1 MTTFS
6 TVGVVGAG
14 QMGAG
19 IAQVIAAAG
28 IRVQLSDVN
37 LQAAQNG
44 LNGISKRLQ
53 SQVERDKISAGDAEA
68 LLSNIT
74 PVSSLT
80 DLADC
85 DLVIEA
91 ASEDLTLKLNL
102 FQHLDSVCKPET
114 VLASNTSSI
123 SITTIGAA
131 TSRPD
136 KVVGMHFFN
145 PVPVMALVEVIR
157 GLATSDDTFDAAKA
171 FTEQLGKS
179 PVACNDKAGFVVN
192 RILVPMLNEAC
203 YVLEEGIASVE
214 DIDTAMQLGCA
225 HPMGPLTLADFIGL
239 DTCLAVM
246 EVLHRELGED
256 KYRPAPLLRQYVA
269 AGWLGRKANRGFY
282 DYSA

>member
-1 MTTFS
+1 MTTIS
-6 TVGVVGAG
+6 SVGVVGAG
-14 QMGAG
+14 QMGSG

-28 IRVQLSDVN
+28 IAVRISDVN

-44 LNGISKRLQ
+44 LNSIAKRLN
-53 SQVERDKISAGDAEA
+53 SQVEREKITAGEA
-68 LLSNIT
+68 DILLQHIT
-74 PVSSLT
+74 PVGSLT

-91 ASEDLTLKLNL
+91 ASEDITLKLNL
-102 FQHLDSVCKPET
+102 FQHLDSVCKADT
-114 VLASNTSSI
+114 ILASNTSSI

-157 GLATSDDTFDAAKA
+157 GLATSDSTFDTAKA

-203 YVLEEGIASVE
+203 YVLEEGIANVE

-246 EVLHRELGED
+246 EVLHHDLGED
-256 KYRPAPLLRQYVA
+256 KYRPAPLLRKYVA
-269 AGWLGRKANRGFY
+269 AGWLGKKAGRGFY
-282 DYSA
+282 DYR

>member
-28 IRVQLSDVN
+28 IRVQLSDMN

-171 FTEQLGKS
+171 FTEQLGKN

-246 EVLHRELGED
+246 EVLHHDLGED
-256 KYRPAPLLRQYVA
+256 KYRPAPLLRKYVA
-269 AGWLGRKANRGFY
+269 AGWLGKKSGRGFY
-282 DYSA
+282 QYN

>member
-246 EVLHRELGED
+246 EVLHHDLGED
-256 KYRPAPLLRQYVA
+256 KYRPAPLLRKYVA
-269 AGWLGRKANRGFY
+269 AGWLGKKSGRGFY
-282 DYSA
+282 QYN

>member
-1 MTTFS
+1 MTDITQ
-6 TVGVVGAG
+6 VGVVGAG

-28 IRVQLSDVN
+28 LPVRVSDLN
-37 LQAAQNG
+37 LQAAETGVQT
-44 LNGISKRLQ
+44 IAKRLQ
-53 SQVERDKISAGDAEA
+53 SQVEREKITQADADA
-68 LLSNIT
+68 IVQNIT
-74 PVSSLT
+74 PVGSLT
-80 DLADC
+80 ELADC

-91 ASEDLTLKLNL
+91 ASEDITLKLNL

-114 VLASNTSSI
+114 LLASNTSSI

-131 TSRPD
+131 TGRPE

-157 GLATSDDTFDAAKA
+157 GLATSDDTFNTAKA
-171 FTEQLGKS
+171 FTEKLGKN

-192 RILVPMLNEAC
+192 RILIPMLNEAC
-203 YVLEEGIASVE
+203 YVLEEGIANVE
-214 DIDTAMQLGCA
+214 DIDAAMQLGCA

-246 EVLHRELGED
+246 EVLHRDLGED
-256 KYRPAPLLRQYVA
+256 KYRPAPLLRKYVA
-269 AGWLGRKANRGFY
+269 AGWLGKKSGRGFY
-282 DYSA
+282 DYR

>member
-1 MTTFS
+1 MIS
-6 TVGVVGAG
+6 SVGVVGAG
-14 QMGAG
+14 QMGSG

-28 IRVQLSDVN
+28 VAVRISDVN

-44 LNGISKRLQ
+44 LNSIAKRLN
-53 SQVERDKISAGDAEA
+53 SQVEREKITAADADT
-68 LLSNIT
+68 LLNHIT
-74 PVSSLT
+74 PVGSLT

-91 ASEDLTLKLNL
+91 ASEDITLKLNL
-102 FQHLDSVCKPET
+102 FQHLDSVCKADT
-114 VLASNTSSI
+114 ILASNTSSI

-157 GLATSDDTFDAAKA
+157 GLATSDSTFDTAKA

-203 YVLEEGIASVE
+203 YVLEEGIANVE

-246 EVLHRELGED
+246 EVLHHDLGED
-256 KYRPAPLLRQYVA
+256 KYRPAPLLRKYVA
-269 AGWLGRKANRGFY
+269 AGWLGKKAGRGFY
-282 DYSA
+282 DYR

>member
-1 MTTFS
+1 MIS
-6 TVGVVGAG
+6 SVGVVGAG
-14 QMGAG
+14 QMGSG

-28 IRVQLSDVN
+28 IAVRISDVN
-37 LQAAQNG
+37 LQAAQSG
-44 LNGISKRLQ
+44 LDSIAKRLK
-53 SQVERDKISAGDAEA
+53 SQVEREKITAADADT
-68 LLSNIT
+68 LLNHIT
-74 PVSSLT
+74 PVGSLT

-91 ASEDLTLKLNL
+91 ASEDITLKLNL
-102 FQHLDSVCKPET
+102 FQHLDSVCKADT
-114 VLASNTSSI
+114 ILASNTSSI

-157 GLATSDDTFDAAKA
+157 GLATSDSTFDTAKA

-203 YVLEEGIASVE
+203 YVLEEGIANVE

-246 EVLHRELGED
+246 EVLHHDLGED
-256 KYRPAPLLRQYVA
+256 KYRPAPLLRKYVA
-269 AGWLGRKANRGFY
+269 AGWLGKKAGRGFY
-282 DYSA
+282 DYR

>member
-1 MTTFS
+1 MTMIS
-6 TVGVVGAG
+6 SVGVVGAG
-14 QMGAG
+14 QMGSG

-28 IRVQLSDVN
+28 IAVRISDVN
-37 LQAAQNG
+37 LQAAQSG
-44 LNGISKRLQ
+44 LDSIAKRLN
-53 SQVERDKISAGDAEA
+53 SQVEREKITAADADT
-68 LLSNIT
+68 LLNHIT
-74 PVSSLT
+74 PVGSLT

-91 ASEDLTLKLNL
+91 ASEDITLKLNL
-102 FQHLDSVCKPET
+102 FQHLDSVCKADT
-114 VLASNTSSI
+114 ILASNTSSI

-157 GLATSDDTFDAAKA
+157 GLATSDSTFNTAKA

-203 YVLEEGIASVE
+203 YVLEEGIANVE

-246 EVLHRELGED
+246 EVLHHDLGED
-256 KYRPAPLLRQYVA
+256 KYRPAPLLRKYVA
-269 AGWLGRKANRGFY
+269 AGWLGKKAGRGFY
-282 DYSA
+282 DYR

>member
-1 MTTFS
+1 MIS
-6 TVGVVGAG
+6 SVGVVGAG
-14 QMGAG
+14 QMGSG

-28 IRVQLSDVN
+28 IAVRISDVN
-37 LQAAQNG
+37 LQAAQSG
-44 LNGISKRLQ
+44 LDSIAKRLN
-53 SQVERDKISAGDAEA
+53 SQVEREKITAADADT
-68 LLSNIT
+68 LLNHIT
-74 PVSSLT
+74 PVGSLT

-91 ASEDLTLKLNL
+91 ASEDITLKLNL
-102 FQHLDSVCKPET
+102 FQHLDSVCKADT
-114 VLASNTSSI
+114 ILASNTSSI

-157 GLATSDDTFDAAKA
+157 GLATSDSTFDTAKA

-203 YVLEEGIASVE
+203 YVLEEGIANVE

-246 EVLHRELGED
+246 EVLHHDLGED
-256 KYRPAPLLRQYVA
+256 KYRPAPLLRKYVA
-269 AGWLGRKANRGFY
+269 AGWLGKKAGRGFY
-282 DYSA
+282 DYR

>member
-1 MTTFS
+1 MTTIS
-6 TVGVVGAG
+6 SVGVVGAG
-14 QMGAG
+14 QMGSG

-28 IRVQLSDVN
+28 IAVRISDVN
-37 LQAAQNG
+37 LQAAQSG
-44 LNGISKRLQ
+44 LNSIAKRLN
-53 SQVERDKISAGDAEA
+53 SQVEREKITAGEA
-68 LLSNIT
+68 DTLLQHIT
-74 PVSSLT
+74 PVGSLT

-91 ASEDLTLKLNL
+91 ASEDITLKLNL
-102 FQHLDSVCKPET
+102 FQHLDSVCKADT
-114 VLASNTSSI
+114 ILASNTSSI

-157 GLATSDDTFDAAKA
+157 GLATSDSTFDTAKA

-203 YVLEEGIASVE
+203 YVLEEGIANVE

-246 EVLHRELGED
+246 EVLHHDLGED
-256 KYRPAPLLRQYVA
+256 KYRPAPLLRKYVA
-269 AGWLGRKANRGFY
+269 AGWLGKKAGRGFY
-282 DYSA
+282 DYR

>member
-1 MTTFS
+1 MTTIS
-6 TVGVVGAG
+6 SVGVVGAG
-14 QMGAG
+14 QMGSG

-28 IRVQLSDVN
+28 IAVRISDVN

-44 LNGISKRLQ
+44 LNSIAKRLN
-53 SQVERDKISAGDAEA
+53 SQVEREKITAGEA
-68 LLSNIT
+68 DILLQHIT
-74 PVSSLT
+74 PVGSLT

-91 ASEDLTLKLNL
+91 ASEDITLKLNL
-102 FQHLDSVCKPET
+102 FQHLDSVCKADT
-114 VLASNTSSI
+114 ILASNTSSI

-145 PVPVMALVEVIR
+145 PVPVMELVEVIR
-157 GLATSDDTFDAAKA
+157 GLATSDSTFDTAKA

-203 YVLEEGIASVE
+203 YVLEEGIANVE

-246 EVLHRELGED
+246 EVLHHDLGED
-256 KYRPAPLLRQYVA
+256 KYRPAPLLRKYVA
-269 AGWLGRKANRGFY
+269 ARWLGKKAGRGFY
-282 DYSA
+282 DYR

>member
-1 MTTFS
+1 MTTIS
-6 TVGVVGAG
+6 SVGVVGAG
-14 QMGAG
+14 QMGSG

-28 IRVQLSDVN
+28 IAVRISDVN
-37 LQAAQNG
+37 LQAAQSG
-44 LNGISKRLQ
+44 LDSIAKRLK
-53 SQVERDKISAGDAEA
+53 SQVEREKITAADADT
-68 LLSNIT
+68 LLNHIT
-74 PVSSLT
+74 PVGSLT

-91 ASEDLTLKLNL
+91 ASEDITLKLNL
-102 FQHLDSVCKPET
+102 FQHLDSVCKADT
-114 VLASNTSSI
+114 ILASNTSSI

-157 GLATSDDTFDAAKA
+157 GLATSDSTFDTAKA

-203 YVLEEGIASVE
+203 YVLEEGIANVE

-246 EVLHRELGED
+246 EVLHHDLGED
-256 KYRPAPLLRQYVA
+256 KYRPAPLLRKYVA
-269 AGWLGRKANRGFY
+269 AGWLGKKAGRGFY
-282 DYSA
+282 DYR